1 MRQFMSVIRGVVAGL
16 VGGAIAAG
24 SMGLAHKGIAGIRA
38 GAGQQQPSPD
48 KDQDEDATVKVAEGI
63 VRWLGNHSIPE
74 GNKPLAGN
82 LVHYAFGASV
92 GALYGGMAAVVPRIT
107 TAVGLPFGVAV
118 WLGAHVI
125 MVPTLGLAEPP
136 SRQPA
141 SKESVELVMHLVYGV
156 VTELIRRTARLAL

>member
-1 MRQFMSVIRGVVAGL
+1 MSVIRGVVAGL

-24 SMGLAHKGIAGIRA
+24 SMSLVHKGITGIRA

-48 KDQDEDATVKVAEGI
+48 QDQDEDATVKVAEGI
-63 VRWLGNHSIPE
+63 VRWLGDHPLPE
-74 GNKPLAGN
+74 AKKPLAGN

-92 GALYGGMAAVVPRIT
+92 GALYGGMAAVVPRVT

-125 MVPTLGLAEPP
+125 TVPALGLAEPP
-136 SRQPA
+136 SRQPP
-141 SKESVELVMHLVYGV
+141 SKEGVELVMHLVYGV
-156 VTELIRRTARLAL
+156 VTELIRRAARLAL